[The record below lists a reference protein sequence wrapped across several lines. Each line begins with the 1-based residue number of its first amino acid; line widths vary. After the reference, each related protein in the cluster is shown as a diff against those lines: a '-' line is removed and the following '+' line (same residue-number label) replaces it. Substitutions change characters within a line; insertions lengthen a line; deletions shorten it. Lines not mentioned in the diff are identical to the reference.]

1 MSVHELNQFMT
12 YVVEGWMLFSAG
24 LISTTFIAFVAR
36 RIQEDSE
43 AAQLSLLEAQTSVL
57 NESVTALQSAEAIQS
72 TQSAQ
77 STQLAQSTEESAR
90 LEEVAAVSEK
100 LAKEKEKQSNSSSVS
115 VST

>member
-24 LISTTFIAFVAR
+24 FISATFIAFVAR
-36 RIQEDSE
+36 RIQEDIE
-43 AAQLSLLEAQTSVL
+43 AAELSLAEVET
-57 NESVTALQSAEAIQS
+57 NALTEGVVGSQSAEAIPLTQS
-72 TQSAQ
+72 TPSI
-77 STQLAQSTEESAR
+77 EESAR